1 MEYITFKQFIYTIN
15 IRELYKSE
23 NDESLQGNTT
33 IRIYHNNIKS
43 KDYVEI
49 GWYDYHNKDT
59 SWELLKE
66 VLNEQ
71 ILDSIVTDFRYNE
84 DYSCFEVYVSSK
96 EEMGCTLEEYQN

>member
-1 MEYITFKQFIYTIN
+1 MEYITFKQLIYTIN
-15 IRELYKSE
+15 IRELYKTK

-33 IRIYHNNIKS
+33 IRIYNVKS
-43 KDYVEI
+43 KDDFVEI
-49 GWYDYHNKDT
+49 GWYDYYNKDT
-59 SWELLKE
+59 SWDLLKE

-71 ILDSIVTDFRYNE
+71 ILDSIVTDFRYNG